1 MSEDITIL
9 NLKEVI
15 SLTNKSSIYCSQTI
29 TITEH
34 RVLTNDLNE
43 HKTVFGGRLLEL
55 LDGTASI
62 SAARTA
68 HNSTVTAAINQF
80 NFIAPV
86 KLDDALIIKSY
97 VSGIGNSSIEV
108 FAKII
113 GEHLNSGERFL
124 VATSFL
130 TFVITNKEIKLPTLI
145 PQSPEEITV
154 CNSYPQRRAE
164 HKKEA
169 LTFKTITDSLSLD

>member
-1 MSEDITIL
+1 M
-9 NLKEVI
+9 
-15 SLTNKSSIYCSQTI
+15 TNKSSIYCSQTT

-68 HNSTVTAAINQF
+68 HSSTVTAAINQF
-80 NFIAPV
+80 NFIAPL
-86 KLDDALIIKSY
+86 KLDDALTIKSY
-97 VSGIGNSSIEV
+97 VSGVGNSSIEV

-124 VATSFL
+124 AATSFL
-130 TFVITNKEIKLPTLI
+130 TFVLANKEINLPTLI
-145 PQSPEEITV
+145 PQSPEEITL
-154 CNSYPQRRAE
+154 CNSYSQRRAE
-164 HKKEA
+164 YKKNSRAFE
-169 LTFKTITDSLSLD
+169 TITASLSLD